1 MGFIGR
7 NGAGK
12 STTLK
17 ALLGLV
23 HPDAGEVTVLGKSFR
38 EEEQYIKERIG
49 VVLGGIDFY
58 PKKKVRLLSDVTRRF
73 YGNWQEEKYRH
84 YLDLFGIDQEKRV
97 DQLSTG
103 MRVKY
108 MIALA
113 LSHDARLLI
122 LDEPTS
128 GLDPVSR
135 SELTELLRRIA
146 ADGQRSVL
154 FSTHITS
161 DLEKCASHITFIK
174 DGTIQH
180 TGTLADFRQHYD
192 YLRQTGQELTL
203 EDIIVSVERRPLD
216 ENAGTVQRFTNA
228 IARAQ
233 RWVAEHT
240 DREVAEAICGQFPDT
255 DLAVLE
261 RVCARHREIDAWNL
275 TPVMEQAALERL
287 ETVMTTAGQLKQ
299 EEWVDFDRLVDNS
312 FAQKAS

>member
-1 MGFIGR
+1 MNALEVRGLSKTYPAFTLKDVSFDVPQGAVVGFIGR

-17 ALLGLV
+17 SILGLV
-23 HPDAGEVTVLGKSFR
+23 HPDGGDVRFFGQDVRQHER
-38 EEEQYIKERIG
+38 EFKEQIG

-135 SELTELLRRIA
+135 DELTELLRRIA

-192 YLRQTGQELTL
+192 YLRQPGQELTL

-216 ENAGTVQRFTNA
+216 ENAIV
-228 IARAQ
+228 
-233 RWVAEHT
+233 
-240 DREVAEAICGQFPDT
+240 
-255 DLAVLE
+255 
-261 RVCARHREIDAWNL
+261 
-275 TPVMEQAALERL
+275 
-287 ETVMTTAGQLKQ
+287 
-299 EEWVDFDRLVDNS
+299 
-312 FAQKAS
+312 